1 MAKTTLE
8 QVIENDPTLDMFI
21 NGDIDWFNDHQVALR
36 FSAIKIAIS
45 KYISRRSGEIYNE
58 ITGRKI
64 THFQYFGRLNRY
76 DDLKK
81 LSGVS
86 CNIIKKIFD
95 GVDENER
102 EAIISSWYDNLSD
115 EERKLIKYSDPN
127 TLYLS
132 CLKHIYNP
140 K

>member
-8 QVIENDPTLDMFI
+8 QVIYNDPTLDMFI

-36 FSAIKIAIS
+36 FSAMKIAIS
-45 KYISRRSGEIYNE
+45 KHISRRSDEIRSE
-58 ITGRKI
+58 VTGRNI
-64 THFQYFGRLNRY
+64 AHFQYFGRLNRY
-76 DDLKK
+76 DELKK

-86 CNIIKKIFD
+86 YNIIQKIFD
-95 GVDENER
+95 GLDENDR
-102 EAIISSWYDNLSD
+102 EAVISSWYDNLPD